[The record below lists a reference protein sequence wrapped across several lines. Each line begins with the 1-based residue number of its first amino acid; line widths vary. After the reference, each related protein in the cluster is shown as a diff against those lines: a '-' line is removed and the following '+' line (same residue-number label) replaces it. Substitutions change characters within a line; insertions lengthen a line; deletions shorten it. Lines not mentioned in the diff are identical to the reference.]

1 MTEVELTKTAVPL
14 IDNWQLALALIF
26 VLASAAVSALFRLG
40 LAKSLAWGVVRTF
53 VQLTVMGYAL
63 HFLFEF
69 ETWWVSL
76 GVTLAMCLVALRAV
90 GRRTASAPERTGLLT
105 FAALTGSTYL
115 VSVAVCSL
123 IIQAEPWYAPRVVI
137 PITGMVLG
145 NAMNSVSIGAESLFA
160 AVRERTAEI
169 ETRLALGATAWEAAR
184 PLVRQALKLGLTP
197 SINSLMTVGLVS
209 IPGMMTGQILSGT
222 DPRLAVRYQI
232 VVMLMIVGAASLG
245 CLAMIGLGFR
255 KAFTKD
261 QHLTQEFLN

>member
-1 MTEVELTKTAVPL
+1 
-14 IDNWQLALALIF
+14 
-26 VLASAAVSALFRLG
+26 
-40 LAKSLAWGVVRTF
+40 
-53 VQLTVMGYAL
+53 
-63 HFLFEF
+63 
-69 ETWWVSL
+69 
-76 GVTLAMCLVALRAV
+76 
-90 GRRTASAPERTGLLT
+90 
-105 FAALTGSTYL
+105 
-115 VSVAVCSL
+115 
-123 IIQAEPWYAPRVVI
+123 
-137 PITGMVLG
+137 MVLG

-197 SINSLMTVGLVS
+197 SINSLMTVGLVT
-209 IPGMMTGQILSGT
+209 IPGMMAGQILSGT

-245 CLAMIGLGFR
+245 CLVMIGLGFR